1 MINHLFHVYV
11 SLITCFFE
19 RIESIDLI
27 ENSVDW
33 EREKREMY
41 RSIYHVL
48 TTCLNKPI
56 YLSIIIIT
64 SRQQNHHRLTSTP
77 TNSNNSIVIA
87 LILTEKETSP
97 QFDYLQFFVNLTRWS
112 SVFLLLVLTTT
123 TKTTVCV

>member
-19 RIESIDLI
+19 RIESNRIDRSNRKFGRL
-27 ENSVDW
+27 
-33 EREKREMY
+33 REKKIEMY

-77 TNSNNSIVIA
+77 T
-87 LILTEKETSP
+87 K
-97 QFDYLQFFVNLTRWS
+97 F
-112 SVFLLLVLTTT
+112 
-123 TKTTVCV
+123 K

>member
-11 SLITCFFE
+11 SLITCIFFLKE
-19 RIESIDLI
+19 SNRIESNRIDRSNRNFGRL
-27 ENSVDW
+27 
-33 EREKREMY
+33 REMC

-87 LILTEKETSP
+87 LTEKETSP
-97 QFDYLQFFVNLTRWS
+97 QFDYLQFFVNLTR
-112 SVFLLLVLTTT
+112 
-123 TKTTVCV
+123 